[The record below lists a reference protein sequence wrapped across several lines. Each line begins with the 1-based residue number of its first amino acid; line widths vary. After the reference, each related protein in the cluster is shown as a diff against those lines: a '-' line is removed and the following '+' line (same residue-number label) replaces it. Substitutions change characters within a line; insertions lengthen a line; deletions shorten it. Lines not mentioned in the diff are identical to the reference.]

1 MSMKHINSTG
11 MALLLGVTVICAA
24 AQLAR
29 GAEGREG
36 KLFITGEANAMAEYD
51 MAKVT
56 VSITAEEK
64 NTSVVGTAAI
74 AQSKH
79 SEAVQSLLSS
89 FQFEGIPMANISTR
103 SLRIS
108 PIQNW
113 TDGQSTVIGYEVD
126 QDLVLDV
133 KTSDATLIPRIY
145 QQVSAFLN
153 NLESE
158 AGLKVQVSNLSPYV
172 SDELKETFEEELFS
186 SCFANAQRKAE
197 LMAKGARRELGLI
210 QVVSDRPIDVEN
222 ADEYPPPS
230 PFPETSLM
238 YDAAPVSSRMG
249 SSLPLGKGQ
258 KLSKQIFLEYSLK

>member
-1 MSMKHINSTG
+1 
-11 MALLLGVTVICAA
+11 
-24 AQLAR
+24 
-29 GAEGREG
+29 
-36 KLFITGEANAMAEYD
+36 
-51 MAKVT
+51 
-56 VSITAEEK
+56 
-64 NTSVVGTAAI
+64 
-74 AQSKH
+74 
-79 SEAVQSLLSS
+79 
-89 FQFEGIPMANISTR
+89 MANISTR

-153 NLESE
+153 VSFEYFRLPSSFILLPFVSPCMHRAEVYSNFSGIYKNLESE

>member
-79 SEAVQSLLSS
+79 SEAVQSLVSLFLLLIFHSILIFHFSFLVTSS
-89 FQFEGIPMANISTR
+89 LHF
-103 SLRIS
+103 SLRAS
-108 PIQNW
+108 PWQ
-113 TDGQSTVIGYEVD
+113 
-126 QDLVLDV
+126 
-133 KTSDATLIPRIY
+133 
-145 QQVSAFLN
+145 
-153 NLESE
+153 
-158 AGLKVQVSNLSPYV
+158 
-172 SDELKETFEEELFS
+172 
-186 SCFANAQRKAE
+186 
-197 LMAKGARRELGLI
+197 
-210 QVVSDRPIDVEN
+210 
-222 ADEYPPPS
+222 
-230 PFPETSLM
+230 TSLRE
-238 YDAAPVSSRMG
+238 A
-249 SSLPLGKGQ
+249 
-258 KLSKQIFLEYSLK
+258 